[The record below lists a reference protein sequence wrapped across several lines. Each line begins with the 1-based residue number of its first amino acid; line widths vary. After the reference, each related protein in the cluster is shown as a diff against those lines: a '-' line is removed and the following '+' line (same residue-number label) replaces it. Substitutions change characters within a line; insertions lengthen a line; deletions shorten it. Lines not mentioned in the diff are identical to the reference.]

1 MAELIGTPIL
11 EVPAAEGAK
20 DQHMVI
26 NMGPQHPATH
36 GVLRLVL
43 EIDGEIIVRLYPE
56 VGYLH
61 TGIEKTCEAKFYQQV
76 VPLTDRINYLDPL
89 SNNLCYCLAVEKLL
103 GLEAPEKA
111 KWLRVLLVELSRLNS
126 HLIWLGTHAMDIG
139 ALTVFLYTFRERE
152 DILRLF
158 EAVAGQRM
166 MTSYFRIGGL
176 SMEPPLD
183 FLDRVQAFINTFP
196 EKIDEYA
203 NLLTGNP
210 IFRNRLM
217 GVGYLSAAD
226 AIALGVTGPPM
237 RASGVD
243 FDLRRDMPYSGY
255 EKFKFDVPI
264 STGGDCWARYEVR
277 LIEMR
282 ESVKIIQQA
291 LDGMPEGPV
300 KADAPKIVLPDREKM
315 KTQMEALIHHFKI
328 VTEGFEVPAGEVYQ
342 GIEAGHG
349 QTGYYVVSDGTA
361 KPYRVHMRYPSF
373 ATLQALET
381 MCQGRML
388 ADVVAIIG
396 SIDIVL
402 GEIDR

>member
-1 MAELIGTPIL
+1 MTETIGTPIL
-11 EVPAAEGAK
+11 EAPLAEGAK
-20 DQHMVI
+20 DQHMII

-183 FLDRVQAFINTFP
+183 FLDRVQAFIRTFP

-264 STGGDCWARYEVR
+264 STAGDCWARYEVR
-277 LIEMR
+277 LVEMR

>member
-1 MAELIGTPIL
+1 MTDVAGTPIL
-11 EVPAAEGAK
+11 EAPVAEGAK
-20 DQHMVI
+20 DQHMVL

-43 EIDGEIIVRLYPE
+43 EIDGEIVVRLYPE
-56 VGYLH
+56 IGYLH

-76 VPLTDRINYLDPL
+76 VPLTDRVNYLDPL

-103 GLEAPEKA
+103 DLEIPEKA
-111 KWLRVLLVELSRLNS
+111 QWLRVLLTELSRLNS

-152 DILRLF
+152 EILRLL

-166 MTSYFRIGGL
+166 MTSYIRIGGL
-176 SMEPPLD
+176 SMEPPID
-183 FLDRVQAFINTFP
+183 FLARVQAFIKTLP
-196 EKIDEYA
+196 EKIDEYS

-210 IFRNRLM
+210 IFKNRLK

-226 AIALGVTGPPM
+226 AIALGVTGPPL

-243 FDLRRDMPYSGY
+243 IDLRRDMPYSSY
-255 EKFKFDVPI
+255 EKFQFKVPV
-264 STGGDCWARYEVR
+264 STDGDTWARYLVR
-277 LIEMR
+277 LDEMR
-282 ESVKIIQQA
+282 ESIKIIQQA
-291 LDGMPEGPV
+291 LDGMPEGAV

-328 VTEGFEVPAGEVYQ
+328 VTEGFNVPAGEVYQ
-342 GIEAGHG
+342 GIECGHG
-349 QTGYYVVSDGTA
+349 QVGYYVVSDGTA
-361 KPYRVHMRYPSF
+361 KPWRVHMRYPSF

-381 MCQGRML
+381 MCKGGML
-388 ADVVAIIG
+388 ADVVAVIG

>member
-1 MAELIGTPIL
+1 MTETIGTPIL
-11 EVPAAEGAK
+11 EAPPAVGAA
-20 DQHMVI
+20 DQHMVL
-26 NMGPQHPATH
+26 NMGPQHPSTH

-43 EIDGEIIVRLYPE
+43 EIDGEIVVRLYPE
-56 VGYLH
+56 IGYLH

-76 VPLTDRINYLDPL
+76 IPLTDRIDYLSPMA
-89 SNNLCYCLAVEKLL
+89 NNLCYCLAVEKLL
-103 GLEAPEKA
+103 ALGIPEKA
-111 KWLRVLLVELSRLNS
+111 QWIRVLLSELTRLNS
-126 HLIWLGTHAMDIG
+126 HLVWLGTHAMDIG

-158 EAVAGQRM
+158 EAVSGQRM

-183 FLDRVQAFINTFP
+183 FFDRVQAFIKTFP
-196 EKIDEYA
+196 EKIDEYE

-210 IFRNRLM
+210 IFRNLLK

-226 AIALGVTGPPM
+226 AVALGVTGPNM
-237 RASGVD
+237 RGSGVD
-243 FDLRRDMPYSGY
+243 FDLRRDMPYSSN
-255 EKFKFDVPI
+255 EKFQFRVPV
-264 STGGDCWARYEVR
+264 SPDGDCWARYALR
-277 LIEMR
+277 LAEMR
-282 ESVKIIQQA
+282 ESVKIVQQA
-291 LDGMPEGPV
+291 LDGMPEGAI

-328 VTEGFEVPAGEVYQ
+328 VTEGFAVPAGEVYQ
-342 GIEAGHG
+342 GIESPRG
-349 QTGYYVVSDGTA
+349 QMGYYVVSDGTA
-361 KPYRVHMRYPSF
+361 KPYRVHMRNPSF

-388 ADVVAIIG
+388 ADVVAVIG

>member
-1 MAELIGTPIL
+1 MIDTIGTPIL
-11 EVPAAEGAK
+11 EAPVATGAK
-20 DQHMVI
+20 DQHMVL

-43 EIDGEIIVRLYPE
+43 EIDGEIVVRLYPE

-89 SNNLCYCLAVEKLL
+89 SNNLCYALAVEKLL
-103 GLEAPEKA
+103 GLEIPEKA
-111 KWLRVLLVELSRLNS
+111 QWLRVLLCELSRLNS

-152 DILRLF
+152 DILRLL
-158 EAVAGQRM
+158 EAVSGQRM
-166 MTSYFRIGGL
+166 MTSYIRIGGL
-176 SMEPPLD
+176 AMEPPLD
-183 FLDRVQAFINTFP
+183 FLDRVQAFIRGFP

-210 IFRNRLM
+210 IFHGRLK

-226 AIALGVTGPPM
+226 AIALGVSGPPL

-243 FDLRRDMPYSGY
+243 FDVRRDMPYSSY
-255 EKFKFDVPI
+255 EKFQFEVPT
-264 STGGDCWARYEVR
+264 STDGDCWARYAVR

-282 ESVKIIQQA
+282 ESAKIIQQA
-291 LDGMPEGPV
+291 LDGMPEGAV

-342 GIEAGHG
+342 CIEAGHG

-381 MCQGRML
+381 MCKGRML
-388 ADVVAIIG
+388 ADVVAVIG